1 MGLNAST
8 LFLASSAVSAI
19 GTLSSVQAQRSAIAR
34 ENYRIETEQ
43 KLATLK
49 ALEEENF
56 RRAILKEAIANNF
69 AYQSIAGYYDDG
81 RSFMN
86 INKQATNKANKDIA
100 NIRLMGSN
108 VQNKFTAQLFENDLK
123 EEQLV
128 FGGYTSATSDILT
141 GYANY
146 KWYS

>member
-1 MGLNAST
+1 MASAGT

-19 GTLSSVQAQRSAIAR
+19 GTLSSVQAQRAAIAR

-69 AYQSIAGYYDDG
+69 AYQSTAGYYDDG

-123 EEQLV
+123 EDQLV

>member
-1 MGLNAST
+1 MASAGT

-19 GTLSSVQAQRSAIAR
+19 GTLSSVQAQRAAIAR

-123 EEQLV
+123 EDQLV

>member
-1 MGLNAST
+1 MASAGT

-19 GTLSSVQAQRSAIAR
+19 GTLSSVQAQRAAIAR

-108 VQNKFTAQLFENDLK
+108 VQNKYTAQLFENDLK
-123 EEQLV
+123 EDQLV

>member
-19 GTLSSVQAQRSAIAR
+19 GTLSSVQAQRAAIAR

-108 VQNKFTAQLFENDLK
+108 VDNKFTAQLFENDLK

>member
-1 MGLNAST
+1 MASAGT

-19 GTLSSVQAQRSAIAR
+19 GTLSSVQAQRAAIAR

-123 EEQLV
+123 ENQLV

>member
-1 MGLNAST
+1 MASAGT

-19 GTLSSVQAQRSAIAR
+19 GTLSSVQAQRAAIAR

-108 VQNKFTAQLFENDLK
+108 VDNKFTAQLFENDLK
-123 EEQLV
+123 EDQLV

>member
-1 MGLNAST
+1 MASAGT

-19 GTLSSVQAQRSAIAR
+19 GTLSSVQAQRAAIAR

-69 AYQSIAGYYDDG
+69 AYQSIARYYDDG

-123 EEQLV
+123 EDQLV

>member
-1 MGLNAST
+1 MARAGT

-19 GTLSSVQAQRSAIAR
+19 GTLSSVQAQRAAIAR

-123 EEQLV
+123 EDQLV